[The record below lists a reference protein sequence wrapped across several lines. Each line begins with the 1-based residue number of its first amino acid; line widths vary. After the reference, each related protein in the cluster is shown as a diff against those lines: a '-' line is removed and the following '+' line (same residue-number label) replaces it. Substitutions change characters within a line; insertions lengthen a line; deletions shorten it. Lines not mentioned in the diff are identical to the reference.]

1 MTASAHP
8 EFKIPFGI
16 DVIDRVWGGV
26 YRGGTYLIYGR
37 AALGRTLI
45 SLQFARTGVERGE
58 TCMFISPARPKD
70 LMIQAA
76 SIGFD
81 LRTAYEK
88 DQVRLFRIPPTL
100 NVDTTS
106 DASLVSALNDLI
118 MVIQEYEPD
127 RLVIDDFTPFV
138 QFRSF
143 NHFKA
148 AFTQMLEQL
157 SLLDTTTLLGMGE
170 PASERARQVIEF
182 ISSQIT
188 GTIHIEEDEEHPGT
202 TWRKISL
209 IPNVGQIQSPVT
221 LRWDLASI
229 IHEEEHYEP
238 SARVLPGA
246 ATTPQ
251 KREPEVIGRP
261 PITPIPLGKEETQEK
276 KPLPGVPFGPSM
288 EELARKVATEEAPA
302 TTAPSPTVAP
312 GPAAAIP
319 TPAAAPAPTAPAVTP
334 ATVAWTP
341 PVMPGAPSPSPTG
354 PSPLEQFRQKLAQA
368 FANKAS
374 QPFFLVALRLNPT
387 GAPIDFQ
394 YLAELVHTAT
404 RRIDEV
410 YIDPAKQRIIIYMP
424 ASTQADVRQ
433 FFHRLSTLL
442 RQRFPEQGDL
452 LERSVASIVAPDGEP
467 FQDADAFLNFVLE

>member
-100 NVDTTS
+100 NVDTMS

-127 RLVIDDFTPFV
+127 RLIIDDFTPFV

-170 PASERARQVIEF
+170 PASERAKQVIEF

-188 GTIHIEEDEEHPGT
+188 GTIHIEEDEEHPGS

-209 IPNVGQIQSPVT
+209 IPNVGQIQSPVM

-229 IHEEEHYEP
+229 IHEEEHPEP
-238 SARVLPGA
+238 TSRILPGA
-246 ATTPQ
+246 GGTTTS
-251 KREPEVIGRP
+251 RETEPEIIGRP
-261 PITPIPLGKEETQEK
+261 PITPIPLGREKQEEEQK

-288 EELARKVATEEAPA
+288 EELAQKMAAEPTPPSPAPSVPTVPPAPPPA
-302 TTAPSPTVAP
+302 TAGAST
-312 GPAAAIP
+312 
-319 TPAAAPAPTAPAVTP
+319 
-334 ATVAWTP
+334 TVAWTP
-341 PVMPGAPSPSPTG
+341 PAPATPPPAPAA
-354 PSPLEQFRQKLAQA
+354 PSPLEQFRQKLVQA
-368 FANKAS
+368 FARK
-374 QPFFLVALRLNPT
+374 QTHPFFLVALRLNPT
-387 GAPIDFQ
+387 GAVIDFHTLVE
-394 YLAELVHTAT
+394 LAHTAS
-404 RRIDEV
+404 RKVDELYV
-410 YIDPAKQRIIIYMP
+410 DPVKQRIIIYMP
-424 ASTQADVRQ
+424 GSTQTDVRQ
-433 FFHRLSTLL
+433 FFHRLSNLL
-442 RQRFPEQGDL
+442 RQRFPEQSDL
-452 LERSVASIVAPDGEP
+452 LERSVASIVAPNGEP
-467 FQDADAFLNFVLE
+467 FQHADAFLNFVLE